1 MTNPPPPAGT
11 PNDKSRAAPEAA
23 LGGADAVGKTT
34 YVIGS
39 GTEPERQSAVP
50 ASNLKG
56 QSGSA
61 PNTTW
66 AIVVFLAVSAV
77 LVYVFGFGR

>member
-1 MTNPPPPAGT
+1 MTNPPQPAGT

-23 LGGADAVGKTT
+23 LGGADAVTKTT
-34 YVIGS
+34 YVTGS
-39 GTEPERQSAVP
+39 GTEPERKSAAP
-50 ASNLKG
+50 ASHLKG

-61 PNTTW
+61 PNATG
-66 AIVVFLAVSAV
+66 AILVFLAVAAV